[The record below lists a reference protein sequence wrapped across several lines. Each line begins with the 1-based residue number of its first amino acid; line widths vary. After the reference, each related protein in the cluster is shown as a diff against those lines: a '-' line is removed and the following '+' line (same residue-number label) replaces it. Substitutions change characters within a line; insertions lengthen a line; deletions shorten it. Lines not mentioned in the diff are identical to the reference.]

1 MFFKEKRVWR
11 SGGLGKHVIYQP
23 FLVIQNAHHSVKR
36 SQRGEKKDLKGDGN
50 KDSGMFCGKEAG
62 LSFI

>member
-36 SQRGEKKDLKGDGN
+36 SQRGEKKI
-50 KDSGMFCGKEAG
+50 SKEMG
-62 LSFI
+62 IKIQGCFVVKKPV